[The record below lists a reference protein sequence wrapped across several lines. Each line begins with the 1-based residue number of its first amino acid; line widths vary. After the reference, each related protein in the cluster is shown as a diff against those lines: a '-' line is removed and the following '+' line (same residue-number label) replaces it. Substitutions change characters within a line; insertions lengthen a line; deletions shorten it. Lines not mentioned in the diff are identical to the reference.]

1 MDYTLSLIHGVS
13 QNEKLLMK
21 INRSLLFL
29 ILPVIFLFLLTI
41 SVRHWILTSL
51 IIALIIPILIL
62 SIIKIHVKYRKMGNI
77 FFSEDSVFFNI
88 DEKEFTFTY
97 DEIKK
102 IIFIFESPQD
112 PINSKF
118 LVFPSGYD
126 NQLVIHANESYEFN
140 IYCENETYE
149 QIKQFVRN
157 NKSKCE
163 FIIN

>member
-1 MDYTLSLIHGVS
+1 
-13 QNEKLLMK
+13 
-21 INRSLLFL
+21 
-29 ILPVIFLFLLTI
+29 
-41 SVRHWILTSL
+41 
-51 IIALIIPILIL
+51 
-62 SIIKIHVKYRKMGNI
+62 MGNI